1 MVHGVYII
9 APCPM
14 ADELR
19 RERDLGTVP
28 SGVFLRHVGTRGRIS
43 EWNGRAA
50 LQLDWLFL
58 IVFTTWP
65 PICLYYGNIYL
76 ISS

>member
-1 MVHGVYII
+1 
-9 APCPM
+9 M

-58 IVFTTWP
+58 IVFV
-65 PICLYYGNIYL
+65 CLFVFGDTDHL
-76 ISS
+76 FTPLWQRVQW